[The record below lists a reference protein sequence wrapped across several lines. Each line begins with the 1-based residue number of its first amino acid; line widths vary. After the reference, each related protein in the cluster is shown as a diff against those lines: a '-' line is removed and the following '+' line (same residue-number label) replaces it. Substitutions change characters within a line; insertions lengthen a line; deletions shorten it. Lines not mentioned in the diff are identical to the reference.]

1 MTSHF
6 QAAEY
11 FKGALSPLQ
20 EMKHRREWR
29 AGGFCLRLSHRSG
42 AETGAP
48 EMWRRLLGSK
58 AVGGSFSPQLR
69 PRLATSSLYN
79 FREQNNF
86 FHTQWEFTPS
96 PSSSF
101 YIFISPPRTRYSSHL
116 QTAVGA
122 SRTAQQTAAWP
133 HKDRHPP
140 LALHDTESGS
150 LCSLCH
156 ASPAPKRPCTVSRV
170 DVCPRNSTP
179 PGQDCPRA
187 TRTPR
192 RMT

>member
-1 MTSHF
+1 MARSVW
-6 QAAEY
+6 QATFRQLNILREP
-11 FKGALSPLQ
+11 SPLE

-42 AETGAP
+42 AETGDP

-101 YIFISPPRTRYSSHL
+101 YIFISPPCTLYSSHL

-122 SRTAQQTAAWP
+122 SRTVQQTAAWP
-133 HKDRHPP
+133 HKDRH
-140 LALHDTESGS
+140 
-150 LCSLCH
+150 
-156 ASPAPKRPCTVSRV
+156 RV
-170 DVCPRNSTP
+170 KSTP
-179 PGQDCPRA
+179 PPHL
-187 TRTPR
+187 TRHRIIVLTLPCI
-192 RMT
+192 TCS